1 MDTKNFCTA
10 QTIREKTQLKLNSTK
25 CEIGC
30 LLEGEEGDSYY
41 HQIELSD
48 DEIKTIIALLR
59 FSIDACPENLPE
71 HKIEIDT
78 VNNLISKF
86 EHILK

>member
-1 MDTKNFCTA
+1 M
-10 QTIREKTQLKLNSTK
+10 KLNSKEYT
-25 CEIGC
+25 CVVY
-30 LLEGEEGDSYY
+30 LMEERILIN

-59 FSIDACPENLPE
+59 FSIDACPIENLPE

-86 EHILK
+86 EQTLK

>member
-1 MDTKNFCTA
+1 MN
-10 QTIREKTQLKLNSTK
+10 QTIWQKTQMKLKSKEYTCVVYLM
-25 CEIGC
+25 
-30 LLEGEEGDSYY
+30 EERILIN

-59 FSIDACPENLPE
+59 FSIDACPIENLPE

-78 VNNLISKF
+78 VNNLI
-86 EHILK
+86 LKLEQTLK

>member
-1 MDTKNFCTA
+1 MEEV
-10 QTIREKTQLKLNSTK
+10 IRIN
-25 CEIGC
+25 
-30 LLEGEEGDSYY
+30 

-59 FSIDACPENLPE
+59 FSIDACPIESLPE

-86 EHILK
+86 EQTLK

>member
-1 MDTKNFCTA
+1 MN
-10 QTIREKTQLKLNSTK
+10 QTIWQKTQMKLKSKEYTCVVYLM
-25 CEIGC
+25 
-30 LLEGEEGDSYY
+30 EERILIN

-59 FSIDACPENLPE
+59 FSIDACPIENLPE

-78 VNNLISKF
+78 VNNLILKF
-86 EHILK
+86 EQTLK

>member
-1 MDTKNFCTA
+1 MLFTY
-10 QTIREKTQLKLNSTK
+10 
-25 CEIGC
+25 G
-30 LLEGEEGDSYY
+30 GDILIN

-59 FSIDACPENLPE
+59 FSIDACPIENLPE

-86 EHILK
+86 EQTLK

>member
-1 MDTKNFCTA
+1 MVVY
-10 QTIREKTQLKLNSTK
+10 
-25 CEIGC
+25 
-30 LLEGEEGDSYY
+30 LEEVI
-41 HQIELSD
+41 HINRQIELSD

-59 FSIDACPENLPE
+59 FSIDACPIENLPE

-86 EHILK
+86 EQTIK

>member
-1 MDTKNFCTA
+1 VA
-10 QTIREKTQLKLNSTK
+10 VYLEKVIYIN
-25 CEIGC
+25 
-30 LLEGEEGDSYY
+30 Y
-41 HQIELSD
+41 QIDLSN

-59 FSIDACPENLPE
+59 FSIDACPIENLPE

-86 EHILK
+86 EQTLN

>member
-1 MDTKNFCTA
+1 MA
-10 QTIREKTQLKLNSTK
+10 KTQMKLKSKEYTCVVYLM
-25 CEIGC
+25 
-30 LLEGEEGDSYY
+30 EERILIN

-59 FSIDACPENLPE
+59 FSIDACPIENLPE

-78 VNNLISKF
+78 VNNLILKF
-86 EHILK
+86 EQTAK

>member
-1 MDTKNFCTA
+1 MIHIN
-10 QTIREKTQLKLNSTK
+10 
-25 CEIGC
+25 
-30 LLEGEEGDSYY
+30 

-59 FSIDACPENLPE
+59 FSIDACPIESLPE

-78 VNNLISKF
+78 VNNLVSKF
-86 EHILK
+86 EQTLK

>member
-1 MDTKNFCTA
+1 MT
-10 QTIREKTQLKLNSTK
+10 KTQMKLKSKEYTCVVYLM
-25 CEIGC
+25 
-30 LLEGEEGDSYY
+30 EERILIN

-59 FSIDACPENLPE
+59 FSIDACPIENLPE

-78 VNNLISKF
+78 VNNLILKF
-86 EHILK
+86 EQTLK

>member
-1 MDTKNFCTA
+1 LIK
-10 QTIREKTQLKLNSTK
+10 
-25 CEIGC
+25 
-30 LLEGEEGDSYY
+30 EEVIPIN

-59 FSIDACPENLPE
+59 FSIDACPIESLPE

-78 VNNLISKF
+78 VNNLVSKF
-86 EHILK
+86 EQTLK

>member
-1 MDTKNFCTA
+1 MA
-10 QTIREKTQLKLNSTK
+10 KTQMKLKSKEYTCVVYLM
-25 CEIGC
+25 
-30 LLEGEEGDSYY
+30 EERILIN

-59 FSIDACPENLPE
+59 FSIDACPIENLPE

-86 EHILK
+86 EQTLK

>member
-1 MDTKNFCTA
+1 MN
-10 QTIREKTQLKLNSTK
+10 QTIWQKTQMKLKSKEYRCVVYLM
-25 CEIGC
+25 
-30 LLEGEEGDSYY
+30 EERILIN

-59 FSIDACPENLPE
+59 FSIDACPIENLPE

-86 EHILK
+86 EQTLK

>member
-1 MDTKNFCTA
+1 V
-10 QTIREKTQLKLNSTK
+10 
-25 CEIGC
+25 
-30 LLEGEEGDSYY
+30 EGVIHIS

-48 DEIKTIIALLR
+48 DEIKTIIAILR
-59 FSIDACPENLPE
+59 FSIDACPIENLPE

-86 EHILK
+86 EQTLK

>member
-1 MDTKNFCTA
+1 MN
-10 QTIREKTQLKLNSTK
+10 QTIWQKTQMKLKSKEYTCVVYLM
-25 CEIGC
+25 
-30 LLEGEEGDSYY
+30 EEKILIN

-59 FSIDACPENLPE
+59 FSIDACPIENLPE

-78 VNNLISKF
+78 VNNLILKF
-86 EHILK
+86 EQTLK

>member
-1 MDTKNFCTA
+1 MKLKSKEYTCVVYLMEEV
-10 QTIREKTQLKLNSTK
+10 IRIN
-25 CEIGC
+25 
-30 LLEGEEGDSYY
+30 

-59 FSIDACPENLPE
+59 FSIDACPIENLPE

-78 VNNLISKF
+78 VNNLVSKF
-86 EHILK
+86 EQTLK

>member
-1 MDTKNFCTA
+1 MN
-10 QTIREKTQLKLNSTK
+10 QTISQKTQMKLKSKEYTCVVYLM
-25 CEIGC
+25 
-30 LLEGEEGDSYY
+30 EERILIN

-59 FSIDACPENLPE
+59 FSIDACPIENLPE

-78 VNNLISKF
+78 VNNLILKF
-86 EHILK
+86 EQTLK

>member
-1 MDTKNFCTA
+1 MGWIVYLIEEEM
-10 QTIREKTQLKLNSTK
+10 IRIN
-25 CEIGC
+25 
-30 LLEGEEGDSYY
+30 

-59 FSIDACPENLPE
+59 FSIDACPIESLPE

-86 EHILK
+86 EKTLK

>member
-1 MDTKNFCTA
+1 MIK
-10 QTIREKTQLKLNSTK
+10 
-25 CEIGC
+25 
-30 LLEGEEGDSYY
+30 EEVIPIN

-59 FSIDACPENLPE
+59 FSIDACPIESLPE

-78 VNNLISKF
+78 VNNLVSKF
-86 EHILK
+86 EQTLK